1 MICSWLNLQMGNRG
15 YEGPTGKF
23 CVDFWLH
30 RGSWL
35 KGQLYLVPFCCWLIY
50 CLDILHFISPSVN
63 WHRGCFHSLA
73 VMKNAAMNICVQV
86 FVWAPVFS
94 SLGCIPRSGFAELH
108 GNHTFIGE
116 PPNCL
121 PQGMHHFTFPPSM
134 KESSNFCFPFPNFH
148 FHQYLFSGVLF
159 VYLFV
164 FVIISFLVGVVLICI
179 S

>member
-1 MICSWLNLQMGNRG
+1 MQSYKCGLLFLPFFSLNIIFSRFIHVVASISILSLFKAK
-15 YEGPTGKF
+15 YYSI
-23 CVDFWLH
+23 VW
-30 RGSWL
+30 
-35 KGQLYLVPFCCWLIY
+35 IY
-50 CLDILHFISPSVN
+50 HILFIEPSVDG
-63 WHRGCFHSLA
+63 HLCCFHLLA
-73 VMKNAAMNICVQV
+73 IVNNAAMNICVQV